1 MAQQAVEDYL
11 KTIYLLA
18 QTESPVTTSRL
29 ATARELKPASVTN
42 MVQRLARLDLVSY
55 RKHFGVTL
63 TAAGQKIA
71 LEMLRHHR
79 LLELYLTQELG
90 FGWEEV
96 HEEAEALEHVISE
109 KFEARIAAILG
120 DPQFDPHG
128 EPIPTKDGT
137 ISMVNDRPLTATSV
151 GEQVE
156 VVRIGDDTNADL
168 LTYLAQQG
176 LVLGCVVLVAAVAP
190 FEGPITV
197 EFEDEQRVVGYK
209 VATNIFVEGVGH
221 EESR

>member
-1 MAQQAVEDYL
+1 MAQRAVEDYL

-29 ATARELKPASVTN
+29 ATARKLQPASVTN
-42 MVQRLARLDLVSY
+42 MVQRLAGLELVCY
-55 RKHFGVTL
+55 RKHYGVTL
-63 TAAGQKIA
+63 TEAGQKIA

-109 KFEARIAAILG
+109 KFEARIAEILG
-120 DPQFDPHG
+120 NPRFDPHG
-128 EPIPTKDGT
+128 EPIPTKDGH
-137 ISMVNDRPLTATSV
+137 IFAVDDRPLTATTA
-151 GEQVE
+151 GERDE
-156 VVRIGDDTNADL
+156 VVRIGDDTNAGL
-168 LTYLAQQG
+168 LTYLSQQG
-176 LVLGCVVLVAAVAP
+176 LVLGCVVLVTAVAP

-209 VATNIFVEGVGH
+209 VATNIFVEGVGK
-221 EESR
+221 

>member
-29 ATARELKPASVTN
+29 ATARQLQPASVTN
-42 MVQRLARLDLVSY
+42 MVQRLAGLDLVCY
-55 RKHFGVTL
+55 QKHFGVTL
-63 TAAGQKIA
+63 TAAGEKIA

-109 KFEARIAAILG
+109 KFEERIAAILG
-120 DPQFDPHG
+120 NPQFDPHG
-128 EPIPTKDGT
+128 EPIPTKDGN
-137 ISMVNDRPLTATSV
+137 ILVVNDRPLTKTAV
-151 GEQVE
+151 GEQVKI
-156 VVRIGDDTNADL
+156 VRIGDDTNAEL
-168 LTYLAQQG
+168 LGYLSELG
-176 LVLGCVVLVAAVAP
+176 LVLGCVLLITAVAP

-197 EFEDEQRVVGYK
+197 KMDKKERVVGHK
-209 VATNIFVEGVGH
+209 VAEHIFVEGVDT
-221 EESR
+221 